1 MLHKH
6 DFSSACGVHLHSRR
20 HIGKGVYYMR
30 VICKG
35 LQVGD
40 EWESWTHR
48 GTLTCTEI
56 ISVGDSR
63 GVYPDPADA
72 KDALIEAHFK
82 DSSYREDINYI
93 PLISF

>member
-6 DFSSACGVHLHSRR
+6 DFSSACGVRLHSRR
-20 HIGKGVYYMR
+20 HLGKGVYYMR
-30 VICKG
+30 VVCKG

-63 GVYPDPADA
+63 GVYKTERKTHP
-72 KDALIEAHFK
+72 
-82 DSSYREDINYI
+82 
-93 PLISF
+93 SFLRGWDVSDKH